1 MNHSSIHRR
10 LASFA
15 LAITCLGGFTVSAVG
30 QDYPT
35 KPVRM
40 VVNFPPGGV
49 ADQIAR
55 VLAPQLQRSLGQPFI
70 VENRS
75 GGNGNIGAGE
85 VAKAPADGYTL
96 LLSPSGIITVN
107 GLLYQLPFDPMKDFE
122 PIASQGAVNVFLV
135 VKPGMPV
142 STLQEFLAYARANP
156 GKLNFGTPGSGSS
169 PHLAAELFKRL
180 TKVEAMH
187 IPYKGA
193 APALTDL
200 LGGQIDFMFDPG
212 VALPHIKS
220 GKLRLLAVGSPK
232 RHPAFPNTPTVSEGI
247 GEEFDA
253 GTIFGVLAPAGT
265 PKAATM
271 RLDSE
276 IARIMRTPEMT
287 TRITSMGAEPVYLGP
302 AAYAARLQAIHQR
315 MGTLVRET
323 GMKAE

>member
-1 MNHSSIHRR
+1 MNQSSIHR
-10 LASFA
+10 SFA
-15 LAITCLGGFTVSAVG
+15 SLVFAITCLAVFTVPALG

-55 VLAPQLQRSLGQPFI
+55 VLAPQLQRALGQPFI

-96 LLSPSGIITVN
+96 LLSPSGVITVN
-107 GLLYQLPFDPMKDFE
+107 GLLYQLPFDPMEGFE
-122 PIASQGAVNVFLV
+122 PVASQGVVNVFLV
-135 VKPGMPV
+135 VKSGMPV

-156 GKLNFGTPGSGSS
+156 GKLNYGTPGSGSS

-180 TKVEAMH
+180 TKVDAVH
-187 IPYKGA
+187 VPYKGA

-220 GKLRLLAVGSPK
+220 GKLRLIAVGTPK

-247 GEEFDA
+247 GEDFDA

-265 PKAATM
+265 PKTVTT
-271 RLDSE
+271 RLDAE
-276 IARIMRTPEMT
+276 IARTMRTSEMT
-287 TRITSMGAEPVYLGP
+287 NRITAMGAEPVYLGL
-302 AAYAARLQAIHQR
+302 AAYGARLRAIHRR
-315 MGTLVRET
+315 MGALVKEM
-323 GMKAE
+323 GIKAE